1 MDGRQYH
8 DTGKG
13 VLLKHNNGKT
23 TQENTLLNYD
33 FKADI
38 KKITSPRYVT
48 FKGKVNGRLQVDK
61 HNQNSAF
68 LIYIEHNGHD
78 IRIPFSFELMALI
91 LEIRNSFW
99 EAEPI
104 KNPFF
109 NVERSSVV
117 WKNMSCTPKL
127 VELLTTKRIKIND
140 EERKQILL
148 KNSKE
153 IIAMGKQHDVDI
165 KTFLKEEEANS
176 KESLDR

>member
-8 DTGKG
+8 DTGEGLIIK
-13 VLLKHNNGKT
+13 NQYGKIK
-23 TQENTLLNYD
+23 QENTLLNYD

-38 KKITSPRYVT
+38 KKISSPRYVT
-48 FKGKVNGRLQVDK
+48 FKGKINGTLQVDK

-99 EAEPI
+99 EAEPV

-109 NVERSSVV
+109 NVERSSIV
-117 WKNMSCTPKL
+117 WKNMTCTPKL
-127 VELLTTKRIKIND
+127 MELLTTKRIKINE
-140 EERKQILL
+140 EERKEIIL

-153 IIAMGKQHDVDI
+153 IIAMGKKHEIDI
-165 KTFLKEEEANS
+165 KTFLKGEEENY
-176 KESLDR
+176 K